1 MVRCL
6 SVAPNREGW
15 EGWEECEEWLC
26 AVEEDAALNE
36 GTVTL
41 ALAVPITWGGR
52 AKISVTDL
60 GAPCGAS
67 RGRTWNKFDSGDR
80 TILGV

>member
-6 SVAPNREGW
+6 GVAPNREGW

-41 ALAVPITWGGR
+41 ALAVPITWGVALAG
-52 AKISVTDL
+52 D
-60 GAPCGAS
+60 AP
-67 RGRTWNKFDSGDR
+67 WNKFDSGDR